1 VLVASFSDRD
11 AETPAACEDPDSLV
25 TADAI
30 LACAAVQDRLL
41 GHIAKVHEDS
51 KDAPIQVQAV
61 HIVLLD
67 DHGPRVED
75 EGRAGNHVTIDRLDL
90 SYEYCNDC

>member
-1 VLVASFSDRD
+1 VLVASNSNRD
-11 AETPAACEDPDSLV
+11 AETPATWEDPNSLV
-25 TADAI
+25 TADAV

-41 GHIAKVHEDS
+41 GHIAIVHEDS

-75 EGRAGNHVTIDRLDL
+75 EGHAENT
-90 SYEYCNDC
+90 